1 MASGIEIGAI
11 IGAVLLGVGIGA
23 GAWKYKSKDVFY
35 DAEGEGFGTPPPPQ
49 IPYGFDSAQISNMN
63 TKYVNSDQFSKNNT
77 KYEEEPFYVRD
88 KRGSIASSIKFKPG
102 GGKRVKTKRNIKKK
116 K

>member
-35 DAEGEGFGTPPPPQ
+35 DAEGEGFGTPN
-49 IPYGFDSAQISNMN
+49 GFDSDQFSNMN
-63 TKYVNSDQFSKNNT
+63 TE
-77 KYEEEPFYVRD
+77 YEGQPNYGRD
-88 KRGSIASSIKFKPG
+88 ERGSFASSMKFKPG